1 MTTMTATRNS
11 TAQPLADYAVV
22 GLGITGLSCV
32 RYLAARG
39 VTVLAMDSRP
49 TPPNLEVVQREFPE
63 VDVITGELDAG
74 TLSRCRHIVLSPGL
88 SMDEPAIQAARAAG
102 VEVIGDIE
110 LFARAANAPVIAITG
125 TNGKSTVT
133 TLVARMLEADGYRVR
148 VGGNLGTPALDLLE
162 VVAPDC
168 YVLELSSFQ
177 LETTSSLAPRVACIL
192 NITPD
197 HLDRYPSFAEYR
209 DAKARILARA
219 AQVVLNGDDEVACQ
233 LTCAAPRT
241 LFTLSAPTAGD
252 YGLRSDARGE
262 QLVGPEGAL
271 LAAAELN
278 IVGRHNIANALAAI
292 AVCHAFGARGAVL
305 LSSLASFTGLDH
317 RAQLVATIDGVRYI
331 NDSKATNSGAAC
343 ATIRGLCHE
352 RGGVLIAGGEPK
364 EPDFSEFADT
374 VVAHMHTVVLIG
386 RAASQFAAAIDGRI
400 TTLFATDMRG
410 AVAAAAG
417 AARPGD
423 MVLLSPACASFD
435 MFANYAARGHAFR
448 DAVLER
454 SRP

>member
-1 MTTMTATRNS
+1 MTAMTATRTS
-11 TAQPLADYAVV
+11 IAQPLADYAVV

-39 VTVLAMDSRP
+39 VSVLAMDSRE
-49 TPPNLEVVQREFPE
+49 TPPNLDVVQREFP
-63 VDVITGELDAG
+63 DITVMTGTLDADA
-74 TLSRCRHIVLSPGL
+74 LSRCRHIVLSPGL
-88 SMDEPAIQAARAAG
+88 SLAEPAIAAARAAG

-162 VVAPDC
+162 LVAPDC

-177 LETTSSLAPRVACIL
+177 LETTSTLAPRVACIL

-197 HLDRYPSFAEYR
+197 HLDRYASFAEYR

-219 AQVVLNGDDEVACQ
+219 EQVVLNADDEVASQ
-233 LTCAAPRT
+233 LSCGAPCT
-241 LFTLSAPTAGD
+241 FFTLAAPTAEQ
-252 YGLRSDARGE
+252 YGLLNE
-262 QLVGPEGAL
+262 QLVGPQGTA
-271 LAAAELN
+271 LAAHELKL
-278 IVGRHNIANALAAI
+278 VGRHNIANALAAI

-305 LSSLASFTGLDH
+305 LNALASFTGLDH

-386 RAASQFAAAIDGRI
+386 RAAPQFAAAIAGRI
-400 TTLFATDMRG
+400 PTLFATDMRG

-417 AARPGD
+417 AARAGD

-435 MFANYAARGHAFR
+435 MFANYAARGLAFR

>member
-1 MTTMTATRNS
+1 MTTMTANKSIT
-11 TAQPLADYAVV
+11 TDTLADYAVV

-39 VTVLAMDSRP
+39 VSVVAMDSRE
-49 TPPNLEVVQREFPE
+49 TPPNLNAVREEFPD
-63 VDVITGELDAG
+63 VTVITGALDAE
-74 TLSRCRHIVLSPGL
+74 TLRRCRHIVLSPGL
-88 SMDEPAIQAARAAG
+88 SLAEPAIAATLAAG

-133 TLVARMLEADGYRVR
+133 TLVARMLEADGYRVK
-148 VGGNLGTPALDLLE
+148 VGGNLGTPALDLLD
-162 VVAPDC
+162 VPAPDC

-197 HLDRYPSFAEYR
+197 HLDRYGSFADYR

-219 AQVVLNGDDEVACQ
+219 AQVVVNGDDDVARQ
-233 LTCAAPRT
+233 LPCAAPLT
-241 LFTLSAPTAGD
+241 VFTLAEPGAEQ
-252 YGLRSDARGE
+252 YGLKVEPQGE
-262 QLVGPEGAL
+262 YLAGPHGTH
-271 LAAAELN
+271 LAASALTL
-278 IVGRHNIANALAAI
+278 VGRHNIANALAAL
-292 AVCHAFGARGAVL
+292 AVCHAFGARGQAL
-305 LSSLASFTGLDH
+305 LTALASFSGLDH
-317 RAQLVATIDGVRYI
+317 RAQWVATIAGVRYI

-343 ATIRGLCHE
+343 ATIRGLCHAQ
-352 RGGVLIAGGEPK
+352 GGVLIAGGEAK

-386 RAASQFAAAIDGRI
+386 RAAPMFAAAINGRI
-400 TTLFATDMRG
+400 ATVFATDMRG
-410 AVAAAAG
+410 AVAAAA
-417 AARPGD
+417 AAAHEGD

-435 MFANYAARGHAFR
+435 MFANYAARGMAFR

-454 SRP
+454 VPS

>member
-1 MTTMTATRNS
+1 MTATS
-11 TAQPLADYAVV
+11 PCTASPLADYAVV
-22 GLGITGLSCV
+22 GLGVTGLSCV

-39 VTVLAMDSRP
+39 VSVLAMDSRAA
-49 TPPNLEVVQREFPE
+49 PPNLDVVQGEFP
-63 VDVITGELDAG
+63 DVKVMTGMLDAE
-74 TLSRCRHIVLSPGL
+74 TLCRCRHIVLSPGL
-88 SMDEPAIQAARAAG
+88 SLSEPAIQAARAAG

-148 VGGNLGTPALDLLE
+148 VGANLGTPALDLLE

-177 LETTSSLAPRVACIL
+177 LETTTSLAPRVACIL

-197 HLDRYPSFAEYR
+197 HLDRYTSFEQYR

-219 AQVVLNGDDEVACQ
+219 EQVVLNGDDEVARV
-233 LTCAAPRT
+233 LASVAPRT
-241 LFTLSAPTAGD
+241 LFSLGAPAVGD
-252 YGLRSDARGE
+252 YGLVVAAQGE
-262 QLVGPEGAL
+262 QLLGPQGVL
-271 LAAAELN
+271 LAADALK
-278 IVGRHNIANALAAI
+278 IAGRHNIANALAAI
-292 AVCHAFGARGAVL
+292 AVCHAFGARGTVL
-305 LSSLASFTGLDH
+305 LAALASFTGLDH
-317 RAQLVATIDGVRYI
+317 RAQLVATIDDVRYI

-343 ATIRGLCHE
+343 ATIRGLCHDH
-352 RGGVLIAGGEPK
+352 GGVLIAGGEPK
-364 EPDFSEFADT
+364 ESDFSEFAAT

-386 RAASQFAAAIDGRI
+386 RAASQFAAVIDGRI
-400 TTLFATDMRG
+400 VTLFATDMRG

-417 AARPGD
+417 AARAGE

-435 MFANYAARGHAFR
+435 MFANYAARGLAFR

-454 SRP
+454 SHA

>member
-1 MTTMTATRNS
+1 MTAMTATRG
-11 TAQPLADYAVV
+11 TTHQALADYAVV

-39 VTVLAMDSRP
+39 VSVLAMDSRA
-49 TPPNLEVVQREFPE
+49 TPPNLETVRHEFPE
-63 VDVITGELDAG
+63 VTVITGALDAD

-88 SMDEPAIQAARAAG
+88 SLAEPAIAAARAAG
-102 VEVIGDIE
+102 VDVIGDIE

-177 LETTSSLAPRVACIL
+177 LETTVSLAPRVACVL

-197 HLDRYPSFAEYR
+197 HLDRYGSFTDYR

-219 AQVVLNGDDEVACQ
+219 EQVVLNDDDAVTRQ
-233 LTCAAPRT
+233 LAGGGART
-241 LFTLSAPTAGD
+241 LFTLAAPAAAQYGVEIDAGEE
-252 YGLRSDARGE
+252 Y
-262 QLVGPEGAL
+262 LVGPHGTR
-271 LAAAELN
+271 LAASALGL
-278 IVGRHNIANALAAI
+278 VGRHNIANALAAI
-292 AVCHAFGARGAVL
+292 AVCHAFGARGKVL
-305 LSSLASFTGLDH
+305 LTSLASFGGLDH
-317 RAQLVATIDGVRYI
+317 RAQLVATIAGVRYI

-343 ATIRGLCHE
+343 ATIRGLCRE
-352 RGGVLIAGGEPK
+352 RGGVLIAGGEAK
-364 EPDFSEFADT
+364 EPDFTEFADT

-386 RAASQFAAAIDGRI
+386 RAAPLFAAAMHGRI
-400 TTLFATDMRG
+400 ATVFATDMRG
-410 AVAAAAG
+410 AVAAAA
-417 AARPGD
+417 AAAQPGD

-435 MFANYAARGHAFR
+435 MFANYAARGFAFR

-454 SRP
+454 MAP

>member
-1 MTTMTATRNS
+1 MTATS
-11 TAQPLADYAVV
+11 TSNASPLADYAVV
-22 GLGITGLSCV
+22 GLGITGLSCL

-39 VTVLAMDSRP
+39 VSVLAMDSR
-49 TPPNLEVVQREFPE
+49 TAPPNLDVVLSEFP
-63 VDVITGELDAG
+63 DVNVVTGALDAE

-88 SMDEPAIQAARAAG
+88 SLDEPAIRAARAAG

-133 TLVARMLEADGYRVR
+133 TLVARMLEADGYRVC

-162 VVAPDC
+162 LVAPDC

-177 LETTSSLAPRVACIL
+177 LETTTSLVPRVACIL

-197 HLDRYPSFAEYR
+197 HLDRYVSFAHYR
-209 DAKARILARA
+209 DAKARILVRA
-219 AQVVLNGDDEVACQ
+219 EQVVLNGDDEVAAA
-233 LTCAAPRT
+233 LKCAAPRT
-241 LFTLSAPTAGD
+241 LFTLGAPAAEQ
-252 YGLRSDARGE
+252 YGLRVGEDGE
-262 QLVGPEGAL
+262 QLVGPHGVLLSASAL
-271 LAAAELN
+271 KIA
-278 IVGRHNIANALAAI
+278 GRHNIANALAAI

-305 LSSLASFTGLDH
+305 IAALENFAGLDH
-317 RAQLVATIDGVRYI
+317 RAQLVATIDEVSFI

-343 ATIRGLCHE
+343 ATIRGLCHG
-352 RGGVLIAGGEPK
+352 RSGVLIAGGEPK
-364 EPDFSEFADT
+364 EPDFSAFADT
-374 VVAHMHTVVLIG
+374 VVEHMRAVVLIG
-386 RAASQFAAAIDGRI
+386 RAAPQFAVAIGGRI
-400 TTLFATDMRG
+400 PTLFATDMRG

-417 AARPGD
+417 AAQPGD
-423 MVLLSPACASFD
+423 LVLLSPACASFD
-435 MFANYAARGHAFR
+435 MFANYAARGVAFR

>member
-1 MTTMTATRNS
+1 MTATS
-11 TAQPLADYAVV
+11 TSTSNATPLADYAVV

-39 VTVLAMDSRP
+39 VSVLAMDSRSA
-49 TPPNLEVVQREFPE
+49 PPNLELVQREFP
-63 VDVITGELDAG
+63 DVNVVIGTLDAE
-74 TLSRCRHIVLSPGL
+74 TLCRCRHIVLSPGL
-88 SMDEPAIQAARAAG
+88 SLAEPAIRAAREAG

-177 LETTSSLAPRVACIL
+177 LETTSTLAPRVACIL

-197 HLDRYPSFAEYR
+197 HLDRYASFAEYR
-209 DAKARILARA
+209 DAKARILRLAE
-219 AQVVLNGDDEVACQ
+219 QVVLNADDEVTSQ
-233 LTCAAPRT
+233 LVCAAPCT
-241 LFTLSAPTAGD
+241 VFTLGTPAAGQ
-252 YGLRSDARGE
+252 YGLRSEIQGE
-262 QLVGPEGAL
+262 QLVGPHDTLLPTDAL
-271 LAAAELN
+271 KL
-278 IVGRHNIANALAAI
+278 VGRHNIANALAAI
-292 AVCHAFGARGAVL
+292 AVCHAFGARGAL
-305 LSSLASFTGLDH
+305 LLNALANFAGLEH
-317 RAQLVATIDGVRYI
+317 RAQLVATIDEVRYI

-343 ATIRGLCHE
+343 ATIRGLCHQ

-386 RAASQFAAAIDGRI
+386 RAAPQFAAAIGARI
-400 TTLFATDMRG
+400 PTLFATDMRA

-435 MFANYAARGHAFR
+435 MYANYAARGHAFR

-454 SRP
+454 SRA

>member
-1 MTTMTATRNS
+1 MTATSTS

-39 VTVLAMDSRP
+39 VSVLAMDSRVA
-49 TPPNLEVVQREFPE
+49 PPNLDVVQREFP
-63 VDVITGELDAG
+63 DVNIVTGALDAE
-74 TLSRCRHIVLSPGL
+74 TLRRCRHIVLSPGL
-88 SMDEPAIQAARAAG
+88 SLAEPAIHAARAAG

-162 VVAPDC
+162 LVAPDC

-177 LETTSSLAPRVACIL
+177 LETTTTLAPRVACIL

-197 HLDRYPSFAEYR
+197 HLDRYDSFAQYR

-219 AQVVLNGDDEVACQ
+219 EQVVLNGDDEVAAA
-233 LTCAAPRT
+233 LECAAPRT
-241 LFTLSAPTAGD
+241 LFTLGEPAAAQ
-252 YGLRSDARGE
+252 YGLRVGAAGE
-262 QLVGPEGAL
+262 QLVGPQGVL
-271 LAAAELN
+271 LAASALKLA
-278 IVGRHNIANALAAI
+278 GRHNIANALAAI

-305 LSSLASFTGLDH
+305 IAALESFTGLDH
-317 RAQLVATIDGVRYI
+317 RAQLVATIDGVSFI

-343 ATIRGLCHE
+343 ATIRGLCHD
-352 RGGVLIAGGEPK
+352 RSGVLIAGGEPK
-364 EPDFSEFADT
+364 EPDFTEFADT
-374 VVAHMHTVVLIG
+374 VVAHMRAVVLIG
-386 RAASQFAAAIDGRI
+386 RAAAQFAAAIGGRI
-400 TTLFATDMRG
+400 PTLFATDMRG

-417 AARPGD
+417 AAQAGD
-423 MVLLSPACASFD
+423 LVLLSPACASFD
-435 MFANYAARGHAFR
+435 MFANYAARGSAFR